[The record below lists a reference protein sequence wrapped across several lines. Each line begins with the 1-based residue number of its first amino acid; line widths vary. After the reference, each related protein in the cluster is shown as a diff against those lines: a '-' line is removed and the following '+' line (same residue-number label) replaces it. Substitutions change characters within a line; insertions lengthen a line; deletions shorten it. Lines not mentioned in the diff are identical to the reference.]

1 VARLVGSLGQ
11 YVYSVGKS
19 HLAVH
24 LFIASE
30 AHLEVGGRAVGI
42 RQVHEYPWDGRIRLD
57 LELAEPADFG
67 VWLRLPGW
75 CRGATLRVNG
85 DTIEIDVRLHN
96 GYVHLERTWRNG
108 DRIEFDL
115 PMPAERVYANPAV
128 VEDVGCVALQRGPLI
143 YCLEG
148 ADNPV
153 PLEQVRLPRRAALD
167 AQFDPDCLGGVVRVR
182 TEGLVADTGDW
193 NGQLYRSTRPPRL
206 RRQSLVAVP
215 YAVWGNRS
223 PGQMRVW
230 IPDAASA

>member
-1 VARLVGSLGQ
+1 
-11 YVYSVGKS
+11 
-19 HLAVH
+19 
-24 LFIASE
+24 
-30 AHLEVGGRAVGI
+30 
-42 RQVHEYPWDGRIRLD
+42 
-57 LELAEPADFG
+57 
-67 VWLRLPGW
+67 
-75 CRGATLRVNG
+75 VNG
-85 DTIEIDVRLHN
+85 DTIEIDGRLHN
-96 GYVHLERTWRNG
+96 GYIHLERTWRNG

-115 PMPAERVYANPAV
+115 PMPVERVYANPAV
-128 VEDVGCVALQRGPLI
+128 VEDAGCVALQRGPLI

-153 PLEQVRLPRRAALD
+153 ALEQVRLPRRAALD

-182 TEGLVADTGDW
+182 TQGLVAETGDW